1 MTAWKKWGISLIVI
15 AVIAI
20 TLWLTNLLAWAG
32 ANSPLPCYNKAKVEC
47 VAPAENAQPEAE
59 AATSAAEGATADTA
73 QPTE

>member
-1 MTAWKKWGISLIVI
+1 MIVI

-32 ANSPLPCYNKAKVEC
+32 VNSPLPCYNKAKVEC
-47 VAPAENAQPEAE
+47 VAPAENAQPEA
-59 AATSAAEGATADTA
+59 ATAAAEESATADTA